1 MSTSGQAGVGKIRLF
16 NDFCGPEI
24 PVANGVAYGTTA
36 GGCHYSLGDFTV
48 RGDLGETDTGIVDLE
63 KSSGWVRI
71 GYNDEDG
78 YGVWVGSGL
87 SFSPTLN
94 GGMVVEARLEHR
106 ALTTKNVFVGFIGT
120 LADDA
125 VEIITNNTTTLT
137 RVGNAV
143 GFQFDSQTTINTAT
157 ATCCYHM
164 PYMIS
169 TTATQV
175 ATAIA
180 SSQIIVAAEAD
191 ILRVEIDPDG
201 AARWY
206 MNGKLEQSIGA
217 ALAADVSTLMAGGVG
232 CWGTASTD
240 SDVDVD
246 YLLVEANRDWTR

>member
-1 MSTSGQAGVGKIRLF
+1 MSISGQSGVGKIRLF

-24 PVANGVAYGTTA
+24 PVTNAVAYGTTA

-48 RGDLGETDTGIVDLE
+48 RGHLSETDTGVVDLE
-63 KSSGWVRI
+63 KSSGWVRF
-71 GYNDEDG
+71 GYNDQDT
-78 YGVWVGSGL
+78 YGVWIGSGL
-87 SFSPTLN
+87 EFSPTLN
-94 GGMVVEARLEHR
+94 GPMIVEARIEHR

-125 VEIITNNTTTLT
+125 LEIITNTTTTCT
-137 RVGNAV
+137 RIGNAV
-143 GFQFDSQTTINTAT
+143 GFMFDSQITINTVA

-169 TTATQV
+169 TTTSQTATD
-175 ATAIA
+175 IA

-206 MNGKLEQSIGA
+206 MNGKLEQSVGA
-217 ALAADVSTLMAGGVG
+217 GLAADVDTLLAGGVG
-232 CWGTASTD
+232 CWGTTTTD
-240 SDVDVD
+240 SDVDMD